1 MSYLSLTKKII
12 QNELSEQELVECLSI
27 PNVPVIQQTI
37 LKLIEKKVHDP
48 KVHVKLLEYSN
59 YMDIRFKVLGLCRIG
74 HLAIYALKELDY
86 TEDFQEIY
94 KNLPSD
100 DKEQVLVLEKAFL
113 YNE

>member
-1 MSYLSLTKKII
+1 MSYLSLTKRIM
-12 QNELSEQELVECLSI
+12 QNELSEQELIECLSI

-59 YMDIRFKVLGLCRIG
+59 CMDIKFKVLGLCRIG
-74 HLAIYALKELDY
+74 HLAIYALKKLGY

-94 KNLPSD
+94 KKLPSN
-100 DKEQVLVLEKAFL
+100 DKEQILALEKASCEEF
-113 YNE
+113 